1 MSNKP
6 QWVKD
11 AEKMFE
17 EKDISEFCQIHNQF
31 DSDPVTTEE
40 VKYLGVKWK
49 DGTPV
54 KHFKIERKN
63 KCTT

>member
-11 AEKMFE
+11 AEKMFK
-17 EKDISEFCQIHNQF
+17 EKDIYEFCRMHNQF
-31 DSDPVTTEE
+31 DSDPVTPKE
-40 VKYLGVKWK
+40 VKYLGVKLK
-49 DGTPV
+49 NGKPV